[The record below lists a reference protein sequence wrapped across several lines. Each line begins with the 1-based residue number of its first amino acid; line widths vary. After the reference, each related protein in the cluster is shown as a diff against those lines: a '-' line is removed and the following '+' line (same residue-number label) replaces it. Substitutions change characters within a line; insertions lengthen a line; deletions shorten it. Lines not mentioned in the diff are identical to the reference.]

1 MACVGLIEWKLFA
14 FGEYHLD
21 SKQIHLV
28 QYGFFCYSLND
39 ATPKDSELIS
49 CDVIS
54 TTETIAVKSMWTQG
68 GNISVIFTSLPV
80 TFYSFRLSFSLS
92 LQ

>member
-1 MACVGLIEWKLFA
+1 MQATVYYFLLSSSSKLVACVGLIEWKLFA

-54 TTETIAVKSMWTQG
+54 TTETIAVKSM
-68 GNISVIFTSLPV
+68 
-80 TFYSFRLSFSLS
+80 
-92 LQ
+92 